1 MKVFRVLAG
10 VRRAAAA
17 RSLGC
22 LLFVPW
28 AGSAF
33 AQTFV
38 SQGPGPGYGL
48 VNAIGSADQ
57 SPYGTTAGAIQ
68 ALLPDPALG
77 ANTLFAGSPN
87 GGIWV
92 TNNFGTTW
100 TPLTDNQG
108 SLSIASLGLDPTDP
122 SGKTIIASVGIT
134 DNGEYSQ
141 FNVGSYQGRGGA
153 QTGLLYTTNGGAT
166 WSTLGTT
173 SAFAGESVIGVAAR
187 GNTLLAATYGVQN
200 ATGPTATYGLFRS
213 TDDGQR
219 SRKSPAAVLAFR
231 TER

>member
-1 MKVFRVLAG
+1 MPS
-10 VRRAAAA
+10 AAPIN
-17 RSLGC
+17 RLM
-22 LLFVPW
+22 VP
-28 AGSAF
+28 
-33 AQTFV
+33 
-38 SQGPGPGYGL
+38 
-48 VNAIGSADQ
+48 
-57 SPYGTTAGAIQ
+57 TAGAIQ
-68 ALLPDPALG
+68 ALLPDPG
-77 ANTLFAGSPN
+77 TGREYTVRRSPN

-122 SGKTIIASVGIT
+122 SGKTIIAASVSPTTANTANSTSGP
-134 DNGEYSQ
+134 
-141 FNVGSYQGRGGA
+141 YQGRGGA

-173 SAFAGESVIGVAAR
+173 SAFAGESVIGVVAR